1 MELTRYISEP
11 ISRQTLRKIAHAVR
25 RILGL
30 SDVIYFPILQI
41 LDCIHLIIPGSNYE
55 ILPEDQMD
63 KHAEIDVISKTI
75 YIREDI
81 YIGAC
86 NGNGRDRMTISH
98 EFSHLILI
106 NVLGF
111 KFFRLYTKRRLKAY
125 EDPEWQAKCLA
136 GELMMNSNLIVGM
149 TADEIVKN
157 CGVSKDAAEF
167 QLSRNKNDAPFFK

>member
-1 MELTRYISEP
+1 MEAPRYRSEP
-11 ISRQTLRKIAHAVR
+11 ISRQTLRNIAHAVR
-25 RILGL
+25 CALGL
-30 SDVIYFPILQI
+30 SKIIYFPILQI
-41 LDCIHLIIPGSNYE
+41 LDCVHLFVPGSNYE
-55 ILPEDQMD
+55 ILPADKME
-63 KHAEIDVISKTI
+63 KHAEIDVVKKTI

-81 YIGAC
+81 YLGAC

-111 KFFRLYTKRRLKAY
+111 KFSRTFSNKKLKAY

-136 GELMMNSNLIVGM
+136 GELMMNSELILGM
-149 TADEIVKN
+149 DANEIVSN

-167 QLSRNKNDAPFFK
+167 QLSRNKKDAPFLK